1 MGPSP
6 SAHTLSRREASKAL
20 AAVPAHALKQAAQ
33 VRDLTTVRHVVPGH
47 LPQGGSH
54 GGAARA
60 QGG

>member
-1 MGPSP
+1 
-6 SAHTLSRREASKAL
+6 
-20 AAVPAHALKQAAQ
+20 
-33 VRDLTTVRHVVPGH
+33 VRHVVPGH